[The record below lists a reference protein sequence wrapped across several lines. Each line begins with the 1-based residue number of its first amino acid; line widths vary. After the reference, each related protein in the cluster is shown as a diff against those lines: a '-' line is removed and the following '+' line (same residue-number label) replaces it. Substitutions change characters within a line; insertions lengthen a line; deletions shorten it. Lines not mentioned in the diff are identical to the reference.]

1 MDKWFGLQIAA
12 TAPERAVDRTR
23 TLTQDPDFDW
33 TNPNRFRAVL
43 GALAMNH
50 AGFHSADGSGYDL
63 MADWLIRLDGKN
75 PQTAARQCSAF
86 QTWRRYDVA
95 RQAKMRAALE
105 RIASKQGLSRDVG
118 EMVSRMLA

>member
-1 MDKWFGLQIAA
+1 MSTEDPIVIVSAKR
-12 TAPERAVDRTR
+12 TAIGNLGGT
-23 TLTQDPDFDW
+23 
-33 TNPNRFRAVL
+33 L

-86 QTWRRYDVA
+86 QTWRRYDVP